1 MHTYYLRCIEPDYPT
16 MIALGTTLGVI
27 TTNEDGQIM
36 ATESGCWDYIGPIY
50 ERTGGTDEEPVLTA
64 KTDADGN
71 TYIHVNLRSPINMN
85 EAAAALIAEH
95 PELATGLNDMGR
107 FFVIDTD
114 GQPARPNQPHRV
126 FAGD

>member
-27 TTNEDGQIM
+27 TTTEDGQIM

-50 ERTGGTDEEPVLTA
+50 EESEDYFYVDEMGNEEPIREP
-64 KTDADGN
+64 KKDADGN
-71 TYIHVNLRSPINMN
+71 TYIHVNLRSPIDIIGMDKFI
-85 EAAAALIAEH
+85 LLDAEGN
-95 PELATGLNDMGR
+95 PT
-107 FFVIDTD
+107 
-114 GQPARPNQPHRV
+114 RPNHSHRI